1 VEESVEPLEQAVQQ
15 VQPVNVNISVR
26 VDSPGDN
33 GAVTQINAALSQPL
47 PVATPPAVRYQEP
60 DPQYHDPQAASGA
73 SAVPAAPAD
82 PVPAADAPTTQADS
96 WDWTWTWSC
105 GDVISPTIVLP
116 AEYLQQIWNWN
127 WNWNCGANTTGNA
140 NGGSPSASQ
149 YQPVTSQ
156 YQPINV
162 NISIRI
168 ASPGNDGSVVQTNLA
183 LALPMVVQTALQTA
197 SNHPAPLP
205 TQPLPAPPAAGQ
217 APVASVEVSVWPAET
232 AALPVEAPSAPAQDA
247 ASAQGGPISESAG
260 EESTVTR
267 SLLQPAPDYGRGD
280 TTTGTTG
287 SAPTAVSAAKIATLA
302 PPAPA
307 VAAGQRAKA
316 QEQRPTTHV
325 QPILPEGAGVA
336 AVSYASVGPLG
347 AGGSDRTLWLIFLFS
362 VPFLLAF
369 ADAARRVREEWQ
381 AEAADSG
388 SRREKPG

>member
-1 VEESVEPLEQAVQQ
+1 VEQAVEPVQQAVEQ

-33 GAVTQINAALSQPL
+33 GAVTQINAALSQTL
-47 PVATPPAVRYQEP
+47 PVAMPPEVRYQAP
-60 DPQYHDPQAASGA
+60 DPQYHDPLASSAASVG
-73 SAVPAAPAD
+73 PAAPTDPAPTAD
-82 PVPAADAPTTQADS
+82 PPVTPVDS

-105 GDVISPTIVLP
+105 GDVMSPTIVVP

-127 WNWNCGANTTGNA
+127 WNWNCGGNTNANANT
-140 NGGSPSASQ
+140 GSQPSSQ

-168 ASPGNDGSVVQTNLA
+168 ASPGNDGPVVQTNLA
-183 LALPMVVQTALQTA
+183 IAMPVIVQTA
-197 SNHPAPLP
+197 SNHSAPLP
-205 TQPLPAPPAAGQ
+205 IQWLPS
-217 APVASVEVSVWPAET
+217 PVAAVQVTVVTAET
-232 AALPVEAPSAPAQDA
+232 AVEPSEAPSAPVQDS
-247 ASAQGGPISESAG
+247 ASSEHSPISETAG
-260 EESTVTR
+260 DGATVIR
-267 SLLQPAPDYGRGD
+267 SVLQPAPDLGRGD
-280 TTTGTTG
+280 TTTATTG
-287 SAPTAVSAAKIATLA
+287 SAPAPVSAAQIATLA

-307 VAAGQRAKA
+307 VAAGRRAKA
-316 QEQRPTTHV
+316 QEQRPATHAR
-325 QPILPEGAGVA
+325 PILPRGTAAA

-369 ADAARRVREEWQ
+369 ADAARRVAEEWK